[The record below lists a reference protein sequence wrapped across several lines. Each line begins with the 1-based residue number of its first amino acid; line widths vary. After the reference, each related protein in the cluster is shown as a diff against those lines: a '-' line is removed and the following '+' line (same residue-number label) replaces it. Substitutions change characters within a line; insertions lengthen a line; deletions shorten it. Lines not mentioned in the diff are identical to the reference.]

1 MPTSDFY
8 EFGAQLRAFMS
19 GLGGAGRD
27 SGRAITDRSS
37 WAGLGDG
44 SSTLRRFPTSTTHR
58 RSRSS
63 RLRLAGSI
71 TSGCH
76 PLIPS

>member
-1 MPTSDFY
+1 VPTSDFY

-19 GLGGAGRD
+19 GLQGGPGGTPAG
-27 SGRAITDRSS
+27 
-37 WAGLGDG
+37 
-44 SSTLRRFPTSTTHR
+44 FPTSTTHR